1 MSETTNLEAAK
12 AAAAGA
18 SPVPDMRKRKAK
30 AAPDSGETR
39 EPDLFVH
46 LKPDCPVTA
55 LGIQGE
61 RVWLLDRFSQLQSFK
76 PDEIRKGVI
85 SLIFGQDYALEEWPQ
100 VRQVEGTGKNGNP
113 ARFEPNGKVDQDGVQ
128 NALIAA
134 CAGKGIFKPQGKV
147 FGRGAHRG
155 RDDDSQLLLHMGNK
169 VLISGAKDWRGSM
182 AKIEVTVH
190 RAGAIEGKYFPADD
204 ALQPPASEAS
214 STDEAESLRNLFGQW
229 FWVEPQASTLLLLGM
244 VAQMFLPGALH
255 WRSHLWLAG
264 PTASG
269 KSSLQKI
276 IRAIHGD
283 WVLTAEDASEA
294 AIRQLLGNDTLP
306 VMIDEAEGADN
317 PERQRAMMNLAK
329 KSSSG
334 GKILR
339 GGADHK
345 GQEFTAQSCFLFS
358 SVLHTPMLGE
368 DRNRF
373 CILDMKQIPA
383 TGVKPIDVGAMLPGW
398 RAIGRKMHRRMLEQ
412 WPRFESTL
420 ATYKREIHSHG
431 YMGRW
436 QDTYGTL
443 LACADMLL
451 YDTAPL
457 DDNIANDSYGR
468 EKQFVNTILPMMV
481 RSMTEARPDDERCIA
496 YLMSMQL
503 QSDHGKPAQTVGQW
517 LMNAMEPV
525 TSDEG
530 QEAIH
535 HAVNTAA
542 RKKLQAT
549 GLRVVTLS
557 PNKAKSDGFDK
568 GEPLIRDWDKAY
580 LAVAYSTCK
589 PLLDLFARS
598 EWAGGAW
605 LQSLGKIEGVSKGL
619 KIRFGGNNADNAI
632 AIPLSALKGEE

>member
-1 MSETTNLEAAK
+1 MNDSPDLEAA
-12 AAAAGA
+12 AGQA
-18 SPVPDMRKRKAK
+18 MAVPDMRKRKKKGASEE
-30 AAPDSGETR
+30 PR

-55 LGIQGE
+55 LGVQGE
-61 RVWLLDRFSQLQSFK
+61 RLWLLDRFNQLQSFK
-76 PDEIRKGVI
+76 PDELRKGTI
-85 SLIFGQDYALEEWPQ
+85 SLIFGQDYALEQWPQ
-100 VRQVEGTGKNGNP
+100 WRLVDGTGKGDIP
-113 ARFEPNGKVDQDGVQ
+113 PKFEPNGKLDQDAVQ
-128 NALIAA
+128 NAVIAA
-134 CAGKGIFKPQGKV
+134 CAAKGIFKPQGKI

-169 VLISGAKDWRGSM
+169 VLISGAKDWRG
-182 AKIEVTVH
+182 AATKIEVSVH

-204 ALQPPASEAS
+204 ALQPPATEAS
-214 STDEAESLRNLFGQW
+214 SPDEARSLQNLFAQW
-229 FWVEPQASTLLLLGM
+229 YWTEPEASVLLLLGM

-255 WRSHLWLAG
+255 WRSHVWLAG
-264 PTASG
+264 STASG

-373 CILDMKQIPA
+373 AILDMKQVPVDA
-383 TGVKPIDVGAMLPGW
+383 KPMEVGPMLPGW

-412 WPRFESTL
+412 WPRFEKTL

-451 YDTAPL
+451 YDLAPG
-457 DDNIANDSYGR
+457 DEAMANDDYGR
-468 EKQFVNTILPMMV
+468 EKEFVRTILPMMV
-481 RSMTEARPDDERCIA
+481 RSRTEARPDDERCIA
-496 YLMSMQL
+496 YLMGMTL
-503 QSDHGKPAQTVGQW
+503 PGAHGAAPETIGQW
-517 LMNAMEPV
+517 LQRAM
-525 TSDEG
+525 
-530 QEAIH
+530 
-535 HAVNTAA
+535 TATIDGDGNSGINQVA
-542 RKKLQAT
+542 RDRLKT
-549 GLRVVTLS
+549 VGLRVVLLDVS
-557 PNKAKSDGFDK
+557 GAAPKLAGD
-568 GEPLIRDWDKAY
+568 PLPDDWQRGY
-580 LAVAYSTCK
+580 LAVAFGTCK

-598 EWAGGAW
+598 EWAGGNW
-605 LQSLGKIEGVSKGL
+605 LQSLQKVEGAVKGL
-619 KIRFGGNNADNAI
+619 KMRFSGPPDNAI
-632 AIPLSALKGEE
+632 AIPLKALKGEE